1 MFSYL
6 WVICETEKQTQMFKL
21 ADFWHTERLR
31 KSEGS
36 RATHFSYDNR
46 SSEKTKWN
54 NSVHSSKWSRHNSGV
69 AQYIDEQLG
78 SNQPE
83 RKRWVRELEKKVKV
97 EAKTLGAIQI
107 MIGLIQIGFGII
119 SFFIVG
125 SFYAPLASVSYFP
138 CWGGIFFIVAGSI
151 SVSTTKYR
159 NRSLVKC
166 NVGMQVTSATLA
178 TIGIILYTAQLCINQ
193 PYFFY
198 GYPGPY
204 PERTLLF
211 NKVGNGLCTV
221 HLLFCLLEFCITVP
235 TAHFGCQATCCNK
248 MDMDLVPIVIVG
260 DDVAPAENNPAPP
273 TYSDIMLSPSADG

>member
-1 MFSYL
+1 M
-6 WVICETEKQTQMFKL
+6 KQGNVSTFRDISAMTTDPVRRQNGIIAFIL
-21 ADFWHTERLR
+21 PNGADIIQAGQGIH
-31 KSEGS
+31 
-36 RATHFSYDNR
+36 ATIGQQP
-46 SSEKTKWN
+46 
-54 NSVHSSKWSRHNSGV
+54 GV

-107 MIGLIQIGFGII
+107 MIGLIQTGFGIV
-119 SFFIVG
+119 SFFLLD
-125 SFYAPLASVSYFP
+125 SFYAPLVNMTYFP
-138 CWGGIFFIVAGSI
+138 CWGGIFFIVSGSI

-159 NRSLVKC
+159 NRSLVQC

-204 PERTLLF
+204 PETTLLF

-235 TAHFGCQATCCNK
+235 TAHFGCQATCCNE

-260 DDVAPAENNPAPP
+260 DDVAPAENNPVPP
-273 TYSDIMLSPSADG
+273 AYSDIMLSPSVDG